1 LFGPVSVHRQEGPLA
16 GINHDQEVVNMEE
29 APQAVTGSVTL
40 DIAHP
45 ESLSRWHLLAKVFLG
60 WIYVGIPH
68 GIILYFYS
76 IAVGVVTFIAFW
88 VILFTGRYP
97 KGLFDFVV
105 GLYRWQMR
113 VTAYLSLLRDE
124 YPPFSGQP

>member
-1 LFGPVSVHRQEGPLA
+1 MEQDPQPALTPL
-16 GINHDQEVVNMEE
+16 I
-29 APQAVTGSVTL
+29 L

-45 ESLSRWHLLAKVFLG
+45 ENLSRGKLLLQALLG
-60 WIYVGIPH
+60 WLYVGIPH
-68 GIILYFYS
+68 GLILYFYG

-88 VILFTGRYP
+88 VILFTGQYP

-105 GLYRWQMR
+105 GYYRWSMR
-113 VTAYLSLLRDE
+113 VTTYICLMQDE

>member
-1 LFGPVSVHRQEGPLA
+1 MEQVPQPISTPL
-16 GINHDQEVVNMEE
+16 I
-29 APQAVTGSVTL
+29 L

-45 ESLSRWHLLAKVFLG
+45 EGLSRGKLLAKVLLG
-60 WIYVGIPH
+60 WLYVGVPH
-68 GIILYFYS
+68 GLILYFYG

-88 VILFTGRYP
+88 IILFTGQYP

-105 GLYRWQMR
+105 GYYRWTMR
-113 VTAYLSLLRDE
+113 VTTYIGLMQDE